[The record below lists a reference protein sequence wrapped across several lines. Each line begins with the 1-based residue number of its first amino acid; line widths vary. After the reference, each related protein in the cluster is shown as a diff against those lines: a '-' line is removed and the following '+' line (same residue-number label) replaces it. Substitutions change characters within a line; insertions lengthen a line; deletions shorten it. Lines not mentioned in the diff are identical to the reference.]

1 MLRFW
6 SRMRG
11 VETDLKYTWAAVFF
25 LFYGFGLYNACFYN
39 YATDPAGLLHIT
51 PMQLGHVEAIR
62 ELPGFLC
69 VFVAAITMTIA
80 EPLLASMAFFLMAV
94 GLAAYAGITNIHQ
107 LMIWSFVWSLGLHTW
122 FPLQS
127 SLSLHLSKPGHE
139 GRRLGQTSSVVSLG
153 ALAGLG
159 TVMIVGHN
167 LPYGTWFTIGAAFCA
182 VGGVLLLFVRRNIGR
197 TDKPRLIWRNEYWL
211 YYALTFLEGCRKQ
224 VFMTFAIYALTK
236 EYHTTLRVVALLMVI
251 NGVVSTFGAP
261 LVGKLID
268 RIGERRL
275 LVGSYLALIL
285 VFIGYATI
293 KQVHVLYVLYC
304 LDNLFYLSSPCLTT
318 YIKKIARPEDLMP
331 TLSMGVT
338 VNHAAA
344 VVVPLI
350 GGALW
355 ATMGYPVT
363 FFGGAVVVAISVVL
377 ASRVRPTQKRV
388 I

>member
-1 MLRFW
+1 LLRFW
-6 SRMRG
+6 IRVRG
-11 VETDLKYTWAAVFF
+11 VERDLKYTWAAVFI

-39 YATDPAGLLHIT
+39 YATDPAGHLHIT
-51 PMQLGHVEAIR
+51 PVQLGHVEAVR

-69 VFVAAITMTIA
+69 VLVAAITMSVA

-94 GLAAYAGITNIHQ
+94 GLAAYAGITNVSQ
-107 LMIWSFVWSLGLHTW
+107 LMVWSFVWSLGLHTW

-127 SLSLHLSKPGHE
+127 SLSLHLSNPGHE

-153 ALAGLG
+153 ALAGLA
-159 TVMIVGHN
+159 TVMIVGRK
-167 LPYGTWFTIGAAFCA
+167 LEFGTWFTIGAAFCA

-197 TDKPRLIWRNEYWL
+197 ADKPRLIWRNEYWL

-236 EYHTTLRVVALLMVI
+236 EYGTPLRVVATLMVI
-251 NGVVSTFGAP
+251 NGIVSAVGAP
-261 LVGKLID
+261 IVGKLID
-268 RIGERRL
+268 RVGERKL
-275 LVGSYLALIL
+275 LLTSYSSLIL

-293 KQVHVLYVLYC
+293 RQVHVLYVLYC

-350 GGALW
+350 GGTLW

-363 FFGGAVVVAISVVL
+363 FFGGAVVVAISVIL
-377 ASRVRPTQKRV
+377 ASRVHPIAKRA